1 MDNIIVKFKDD
12 LKKYQSTRKRLLKNC
27 EKELELLNKL
37 TTIDVTILEEKD
49 IIDIKELLFIT
60 KNLGDIN
67 EAIRNLLDKRKR
79 KQNKSKQHIELLRDQ
94 LAEFTEIGKQ
104 EYVKTQK
111 IINAFENDKIKDPI
125 NDIETLFSQMSF
137 TSLNIDEISKIIG
150 MTISFNSQYA
160 KKNKNHQIKNIDAIH
175 QLAKSY
181 YNTDGSFKYNKDI
194 LTFEKLIKE
203 VIPHNYPGIEALHRL
218 LSLNELYTTDK
229 IVALLEK
236 NNHIKGDGF
245 QENTQ
250 KEIIEEEIDYTISP
264 KEREALQELIKY
276 YKNGFIIEIPKNLE
290 EFYSLLEDTNLDEQE
305 KRYIINLLNNEISE
319 RRNKIITKYL
329 SEREQTIYENASELL
344 SQFTYSNSDTYALKQ
359 YIEELQTILQF
370 LETESNN
377 DDKEY
382 LLSEIPT
389 IIEQLSMICNR
400 YKVENNQSTN
410 NLIFLLNK
418 NEIPYIINDIDSLD
432 SIYKKSIY
440 SLINKINPDNKS
452 QFRKILSNEPL
463 AYSMYEVISPRAHVA
478 FIEIDC
484 GIYVIMGAD
493 IPRSGYKEFN
503 NRLKLNT
510 NTLKKLELL
519 IKNQDTRNQILKD
532 NEEYL
537 AYVTEQD
544 NNQKN
549 NCNQLTLKISG

>member
-1 MDNIIVKFKDD
+1 
-12 LKKYQSTRKRLLKNC
+12 
-27 EKELELLNKL
+27 
-37 TTIDVTILEEKD
+37 
-49 IIDIKELLFIT
+49 
-60 KNLGDIN
+60 
-67 EAIRNLLDKRKR
+67 
-79 KQNKSKQHIELLRDQ
+79 
-94 LAEFTEIGKQ
+94 
-104 EYVKTQK
+104 
-111 IINAFENDKIKDPI
+111 
-125 NDIETLFSQMSF
+125 
-137 TSLNIDEISKIIG
+137 
-150 MTISFNSQYA
+150 
-160 KKNKNHQIKNIDAIH
+160 
-175 QLAKSY
+175 
-181 YNTDGSFKYNKDI
+181 
-194 LTFEKLIKE
+194 
-203 VIPHNYPGIEALHRL
+203 
-218 LSLNELYTTDK
+218 
-229 IVALLEK
+229 
-236 NNHIKGDGF
+236 
-245 QENTQ
+245 
-250 KEIIEEEIDYTISP
+250 
-264 KEREALQELIKY
+264 
-276 YKNGFIIEIPKNLE
+276 
-290 EFYSLLEDTNLDEQE
+290 
-305 KRYIINLLNNEISE
+305 
-319 RRNKIITKYL
+319 
-329 SEREQTIYENASELL
+329 
-344 SQFTYSNSDTYALKQ
+344 
-359 YIEELQTILQF
+359 
-370 LETESNN
+370 
-377 DDKEY
+377 
-382 LLSEIPT
+382 
-389 IIEQLSMICNR
+389 MICNR